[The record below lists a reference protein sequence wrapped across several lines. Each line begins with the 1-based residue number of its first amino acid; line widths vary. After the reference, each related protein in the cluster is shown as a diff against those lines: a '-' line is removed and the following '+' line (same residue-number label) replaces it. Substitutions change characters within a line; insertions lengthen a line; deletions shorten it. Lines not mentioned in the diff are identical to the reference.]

1 MYIFMFTEIPNKGDI
16 WFIITIL
23 LRTEVVSKST
33 PFVCLSRRHM
43 FHVKFKSTLILFE
56 TSNKERWDKNNVDAV

>member
-1 MYIFMFTEIPNKGDI
+1 MILDKCIFLFRNTEISNKGDF

-56 TSNKERWDKNNVDAV
+56 TSNKER